1 VRVRETAGLLRVHS
15 ASGDVAADRVGG
27 DADVQTASGDV
38 RIEHAGASV
47 RAQTASG
54 DVRIGAI
61 GAGRGEITTVS
72 GDIWVGVPAG
82 IGVYLDLSAISG
94 DVRSELEPS
103 GADGDA
109 DLTLVCRS
117 VTGDVLVTRAAAD
130 RAR

>member
-1 VRVRETAGLLRVHS
+1 LAERAGGE
-15 ASGDVAADRVGG
+15 AE
-27 DADVQTASGDV
+27 VQTASGDV
-38 RIEHAGASV
+38 WIEHAGASV
-47 RAQTASG
+47 WAHTASG

-61 GAGRGEITTVS
+61 AAGRGDIATVS
-72 GDIWVGVPAG
+72 GDIWVAVPAG

-103 GADGDA
+103 GAGGDA

-117 VTGDVLVTRAAAD
+117 VTGDVLVSRTAAD